1 MDKRE
6 YIIRTPG
13 KGCVE
18 SIGWAGIFY
27 SRNVKNAFAFPC
39 LEDAQVALE
48 ALPEGSAII
57 PY

>member
-1 MDKRE
+1 MISAE

-18 SIGWAGIFY
+18 SISWAGIFY
-27 SRNVKNAFAFPC
+27 SRSVKNAFVFPC
-39 LEDAQVALE
+39 LEDAQVALGV
-48 ALPEGSAII
+48 LPKGSAII